1 MYAKSYKTLIKEME
15 GDSKKW
21 KDNSGSWIRNI
32 DIIKMTV
39 LLEAITSLML
49 SLSNYL

>member
-1 MYAKSYKTLIKEME
+1 MS
-15 GDSKKW
+15 DSKKW

-39 LLEAITSLML
+39 LLEAIYQFNAILVKLPLKFVTELE
-49 SLSNYL
+49 